1 MKRYSFLALLVLIV
15 SFCKAQS
22 VEKVIL
28 EDNVSRILKTLSA
41 DAMMGRPAAIPER
54 IEPAIAFIES
64 EYKKIGLKPMK
75 GLNSFRQEFTKD
87 RISVAYL
94 NVVINGK
101 PVNKN
106 DVLVISDKTDLSFAN
121 KLPLRGIKIDSTVT
135 NKSQFLRGK
144 IIEFLRDTTSGI
156 MLVDR
161 EVAPLF
167 NQLQARYKSRFV
179 SNTKSVKVF
188 VLGDSG
194 VVTSHQVEV
203 KQKIQTIRMTNVVGV
218 LEGKKKPDEMVL
230 FSAHYDHIGI
240 LQPVEGDSIANGAD
254 DDASGTT
261 AVIELARYF
270 KKANDNNR
278 TLVFVAF
285 TAEEIGGF
293 GSRYFSEQ
301 LNPDKVIAMF
311 NIEMIGKPSKWGAN
325 AAFMTG
331 YERSDFGDILNRN
344 LTATP
349 YSIKPDPYIEQNLF
363 YRSDNATLAR
373 LGVPAHSISTD
384 QIDSDELYHSV
395 NDEFET
401 IDIKNMTAIIR
412 AIALSAKS
420 IVAGTDTPTRIDK
433 ATVN

>member
-1 MKRYSFLALLVLIV
+1 MKRYSFLVLLVLTA
-15 SFCKAQS
+15 SFCEAQS
-22 VEKVIL
+22 VEKVIT
-28 EDNVSRILKTLSA
+28 EDNVSRINKTLSA

-64 EYKKIGLKPMK
+64 EFKNIGLKPMK
-75 GLNSFRQEFTKD
+75 GLSSFRQEFTKD
-87 RISVAYL
+87 RISTAYL
-94 NVVINGK
+94 NVVLNGK
-101 PVNKN
+101 SVNKEE
-106 DVLVISDKTDLSFAN
+106 VLVISDKTDINLVN
-121 KLPLRGIKIDSTVT
+121 KLPLRTVMIDSTVT
-135 NKSQFLRGK
+135 NKSQFLRSK

-161 EVAPLF
+161 EATPFF
-167 NQLQARYKSRFV
+167 NQLHAHYKSRFV
-179 SNTKSVKVF
+179 SNTKYVKVF
-188 VLGDSG
+188 ALGDAD

-203 KQKIQTIRMTNVVGV
+203 KQKIETIRMTNVIGV

-325 AAFMTG
+325 TAFMTG
-331 YERSDFGDILNRN
+331 YERSDFGEILNRN
-344 LTATP
+344 LASTP
-349 YSIKPDPYIEQNLF
+349 YSIKPDPYTEQNLF

-395 NDEFET
+395 NDEFES
-401 IDIKNMTAIIR
+401 IDIKNMTAVIR